1 MEAHGAS
8 VLPEGDLAMSAIR
21 DTGGGEARRRRVR
34 VLVVDD
40 SALMQRL
47 LQRGLEKDGDIE
59 VVATASDPYAARDL
73 LVTLR
78 PDVVTLDIGLP
89 RMDGLTFLRRLMSAL
104 PTPVV
109 VVSAMAAPG
118 SPLGEA
124 AAEAGAA
131 GVVAKPSS
139 GVLDAM
145 LVELAAAVRA
155 AAARGA
161 PSLGEVR
168 DPIVGLGA
176 STGGVHA
183 LGRLLPRFPAD
194 SPPIIVV
201 QHIARG
207 FSGEFARRLDDECS
221 MHVVEAAHDAPV
233 VRGQIL
239 VAPGGD
245 HHLELRNTP
254 QGVRVALVEATDD
267 PRGQV
272 PSVDTFFHSL
282 ARVAGDRAAAAL
294 LTGMG
299 RDGADGLLAIRAAG
313 GRTFAQDRESCAVWG
328 MPAAAVELD
337 AVEACVPLQRLP
349 AALLEACA
357 SFAQRSMRASSTVAK
372 RTPSSAA
379 KNKTG

>member
-1 MEAHGAS
+1 MEAHGAG
-8 VLPEGDLAMSAIR
+8 VLQEGGVAMSVRR
-21 DTGGGEARRRRVR
+21 DASGGEARRRLR

-59 VVATASDPYAARDL
+59 VIATASDPYAARDL

-89 RMDGLTFLRRLMSAL
+89 RMDGLTFLRRLMAAL

-124 AAEAGAA
+124 AIEAGAA

-161 PSLGEVR
+161 PSLGDVR

-194 SPPIIVV
+194 SPPVIVV

-221 MHVVEAAHDAPV
+221 MHVVEATHDAPV

-254 QGVRVALVEATDD
+254 QGVRVALVEATD

-357 SFAQRSMRASSTVAK
+357 SFAQRSTRVSSTVAK

-379 KNKTG
+379 KSKTG